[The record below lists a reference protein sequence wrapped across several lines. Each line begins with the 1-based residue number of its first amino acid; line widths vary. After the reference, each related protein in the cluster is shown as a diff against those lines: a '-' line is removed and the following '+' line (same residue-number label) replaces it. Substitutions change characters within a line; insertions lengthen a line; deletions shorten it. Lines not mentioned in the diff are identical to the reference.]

1 MMVEMKDSNK
11 SNKNTLNV
19 SPIEENVENGAIGL
33 EDKLIKWCH
42 SNKINVLNE
51 QIWHK
56 RILANQVNTKQI
68 MDK

>member
-19 SPIEENVENGAIGL
+19 SPIEENEENGAIGL
-33 EDKLIKWCH
+33 EDKQIKWCH

-51 QIWHK
+51 QI
-56 RILANQVNTKQI
+56 
-68 MDK
+68 